1 MNVIVTASGPVWV
14 IDTSVGLMTTPLR
27 SDLDCARRLVRSAAP
42 LHGVPSWNTTLGR
55 RVIVHAVYEELGT
68 TDSAR

>member
-1 MNVIVTASGPVWV
+1 MVTASGPVWV
-14 IDTSVGLMTTPLR
+14 METRVGPRMTPVSR
-27 SDLDCARRLVRSAAP
+27 DFDCATKFVSRAAP

-55 RVIVHAVYEELGT
+55 NVIVHAVYSALGT